1 MDEEKD
7 RMPYY
12 GHYEIPDR
20 NFDSGS
26 IAPRREKRKK
36 GRRRHSFL
44 IVCLAL
50 LCGFAVGFAC
60 QIFRSGRTGDP
71 GTASNVAKEGNPG
84 TVSKVTETGD
94 SAGVFADGGTVQGAE
109 GSRQVTLQRPARTA
123 DFVSSSEMPDMEDY
137 GTSSASYKGPV
148 AQVAAETMPSV
159 VAITTVSVQEIRD
172 YFGYARTRR
181 YEGSGS
187 GILVGENDEEYLIA
201 TNNHVIDGAEELN
214 VFFYGTEVDSNITEY
229 GFSWDESELNE
240 GSAVPG
246 TIKGTDSVN
255 DLAVVAVKKSDVP
268 EKTKSQIRFVT
279 IGDSDGLVVGEQV
292 VAIGNALGYGQS
304 VTSGWISA
312 LGRSIETSDGVAKN
326 LIQTDAA
333 INPGN
338 SGGALLNMNGELVG
352 INSAKY
358 ADRAVE
364 GMGYAIPINTAS
376 PILEELM
383 NRRTRE
389 KLDAEDAAY
398 MGISLANISKDMMA
412 MYNLPSG
419 AFVVE
424 VYPGYA
430 AYNAGIEK
438 GDIIVRMDGQ
448 KVTSGEQLISL
459 LQYYAPGETVN
470 MVIARAYYGSYQEET
485 VQVTMGSRP

>member
-12 GHYEIPDR
+12 GYYQIPDGDL
-20 NFDSGS
+20 NTGS
-26 IAPRREKRKK
+26 NMQRRGNRRK
-36 GRRRHSFL
+36 RRRGYSFL
-44 IVCLAL
+44 AVCLAL
-50 LCGFAVGFAC
+50 IFGFAAGFAF
-60 QIFRSGRTGDP
+60 QTIRSEKETQKTP
-71 GTASNVAKEGNPG
+71 AS
-84 TVSKVTETGD
+84 D
-94 SAGVFADGGTVQGAE
+94 MGAE
-109 GSRQVTLQRPARTA
+109 LSETVENRQITLQRPALTA
-123 DFVSSSEMPDMEDY
+123 DYVSSEKIAEISDFGISAASE
-137 GTSSASYKGPV
+137 KGPV
-148 AQVAAETMPSV
+148 AEVAAETMPSV

-201 TNNHVIDGAEELN
+201 TNNHVVEGAEELN

-229 GFSWDESELNE
+229 GFSWDDSDLNE
-240 GSAVPG
+240 GSAVSG

-255 DLAVVAVKKSDVP
+255 DLAVVSVKKTDVP
-268 EKTKSQIRFVT
+268 EKTKEQIRIVT
-279 IGDSDGLVVGEQV
+279 IGDSEELVVGEQV

-338 SGGALLNMNGELVG
+338 SGGALLNMHGELIG

-364 GMGYAIPINTAS
+364 GMGYAIPINVAS

-389 KLDAEDAAY
+389 KLDAENAAY
-398 MGISLANISKDMMA
+398 MGISLANISKDMMT

-424 VYPGYA
+424 VFQGGA
-430 AYNAGIEK
+430 ADNAGIEK
-438 GDIIVRMDGQ
+438 GDIIVKMDGQ

-459 LQYYAPGETVN
+459 LQYYAPGETVD
-470 MVIARAYYGSYQEET
+470 MVIARAYYGTYQEET

>member
-12 GHYEIPDR
+12 GYYDIPDGDI
-20 NFDSGS
+20 NTGS
-26 IAPRREKRKK
+26 NMPRQGNRKK
-36 GRRRHSFL
+36 RRRGYSFL
-44 IVCLAL
+44 AVCLAL
-50 LCGFAVGFAC
+50 ICGFAAGFAF
-60 QIFRSGRTGDP
+60 QTIRSRKTAQ
-71 GTASNVAKEGNPG
+71 TASASSMG
-84 TVSKVTETGD
+84 TELQEPVENL
-94 SAGVFADGGTVQGAE
+94 QI
-109 GSRQVTLQRPARTA
+109 TLQRPALTA
-123 DFVSSSEMPDMEDY
+123 DYVSSSDMTEFTDY
-137 GTSSASYKGPV
+137 SPSSASEKGPV

-187 GILVGENDEEYLIA
+187 GILVGENEEEYLIA
-201 TNNHVIDGAEELN
+201 TNNHVVEGAEELN

-229 GFSWDESELNE
+229 GFSWDDSDLNE
-240 GSAVPG
+240 GSAVSG

-255 DLAVVAVKKSDVP
+255 DLAVVSVKKADVP
-268 EKTKSQIRFVT
+268 EKTKEQIRIVT
-279 IGDSDGLVVGEQV
+279 IGDSEELVVGEQV

-312 LGRSIETSDGVAKN
+312 LGRSIETSDGVAEN

-338 SGGALLNMNGELVG
+338 SGGALLNMHGELIG

-364 GMGYAIPINTAS
+364 GMGYAIPINVAS

-389 KLDAEDAAY
+389 KLDAENAAY
-398 MGISLANISKDMMA
+398 MGISLANISKDMMT

-424 VYPGYA
+424 VFQGGA
-430 AYNAGIEK
+430 ADNAGIEK
-438 GDIIVRMDGQ
+438 GDIIVKMDGQ
-448 KVTSGEQLISL
+448 KVSSGEQLISL
-459 LQYYAPGETVN
+459 LQYYAPGETVD
-470 MVIARAYYGSYQEET
+470 MVIARAYYGTYQEET